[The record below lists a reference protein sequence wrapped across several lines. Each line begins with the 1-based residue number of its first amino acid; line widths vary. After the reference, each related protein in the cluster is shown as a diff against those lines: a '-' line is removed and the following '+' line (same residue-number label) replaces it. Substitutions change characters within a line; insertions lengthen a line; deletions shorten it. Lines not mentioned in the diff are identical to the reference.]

1 MESFGMKE
9 ITTKMTSIICDQ
21 NDILSS
27 VTKLSPQEG
36 DILLFNIKTDDNG
49 IPLVDLETVQQTA
62 EMLMDVLGNTNQ
74 AIFLFDK
81 ICLFSIE
88 NSKEVIKRLK
98 KTIST
103 IQEADNK
110 VRDIENAN
118 SEKSFLII
126 DGGWE
131 NEEKCENK

>member
-1 MESFGMKE
+1 MKE

-36 DILLFNIKTDDNG
+36 DILLSNIKTDDNG

>member
-1 MESFGMKE
+1 MKE